1 MRHVELFE
9 GQRLNGY
16 LLGRSIDSKSGDY
29 VLKSAQVLYRA
40 LSVFTGKASSKTK
53 TG

>member
-9 GQRLNGY
+9 EQKLNGY
-16 LLGRSIDSKSGDY
+16 LFGRSRDSKSGDY
-29 VLKSAQVLYRA
+29 ILKSDQLPSRA

-53 TG
+53 KG